1 MHQNWIKPAAADCCT
16 SENNRIW
23 WHCIS
28 EVNKWVA
35 GVLSE
40 PEQHPSMA
48 PLTQTFFFCLFRVR
62 KQRPLGHRVL
72 IMCRM
77 CFGTE
82 RCWWLLDKTKQCD
95 ACSEAH
101 HTHRPSLLTG
111 RLVVNLWPGQIMKSF
126 VAEQGENSHL
136 TSHTFQSSHWRR
148 SIMLLL
154 IMLVYS
160 FEAFSHS
167 TNHWHG
173 QRRCECVSGCA
184 KAPDVLGTCR
194 VEGPAVCRTV
204 ELVWLDTDAQGH
216 TGRPLCKRTDTHT

>member
-1 MHQNWIKPAAADCCT
+1 
-16 SENNRIW
+16 
-23 WHCIS
+23 
-28 EVNKWVA
+28 
-35 GVLSE
+35 
-40 PEQHPSMA
+40 
-48 PLTQTFFFCLFRVR
+48 
-62 KQRPLGHRVL
+62 
-72 IMCRM
+72 
-77 CFGTE
+77 
-82 RCWWLLDKTKQCD
+82 
-95 ACSEAH
+95 
-101 HTHRPSLLTG
+101 
-111 RLVVNLWPGQIMKSF
+111 
-126 VAEQGENSHL
+126 
-136 TSHTFQSSHWRR
+136 
-148 SIMLLL
+148 MLLL